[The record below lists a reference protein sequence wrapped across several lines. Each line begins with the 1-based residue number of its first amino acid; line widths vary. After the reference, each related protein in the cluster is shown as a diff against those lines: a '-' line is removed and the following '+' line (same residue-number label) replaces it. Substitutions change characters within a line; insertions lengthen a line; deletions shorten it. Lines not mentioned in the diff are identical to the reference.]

1 MLFITSAMAMEGLNI
16 LYLDL
21 VIGIGCQI
29 GAVLHLSIECWTI
42 STVSFMMLC
51 VLDPAKIFPM
61 EITQHTT
68 LK

>member
-1 MLFITSAMAMEGLNI
+1 MQGLNI

-51 VLDPAKIFPM
+51 VWDPAKIFPM
-61 EITQHTT
+61 EITQHTA